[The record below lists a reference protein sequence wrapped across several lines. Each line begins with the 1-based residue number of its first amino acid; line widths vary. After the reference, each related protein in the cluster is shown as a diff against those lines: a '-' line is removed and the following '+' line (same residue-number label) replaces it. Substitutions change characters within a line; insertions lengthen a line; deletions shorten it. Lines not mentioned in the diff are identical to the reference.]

1 VFFKGVHVMTWQ
13 QSRKSFSRWALVT
26 APFFAAFGI
35 ASCSSEPQDATPT
48 TAGAGGRPGTTTT
61 GGASGSGGAGPGS
74 NKGDWCATQ
83 KVLHDNCLGCH
94 GKQPFFGAPMSLVT
108 FDDLH
113 ARSLTTPSQYVY
125 ELVKRRIHDVQKPM
139 PPASTN
145 DVLTRSELETLDAWL
160 DNGRAGKSASC
171 PPGVI
176 DAGTGAGGTGGTGAG
191 GAGGTGAGGAGKGGA
206 GGATAGGAGGAAT
219 GGASGT
225 GAGGTGAGGTADGGG
240 KGGAAGSGGASGA
253 AGGNPG
259 DGGTAPPGDWPA
271 DCEQRF
277 TMRAHGV
284 SQPGDMTKFN
294 VSTAPS
300 KQFYQCFMFKV
311 PWGADAVQALRFRSI
326 VDDARV
332 VHHWLLYGTPNGTG
346 PDGQVGGN
354 GCSGS
359 SAALLAGW
367 APGNTEPVLPA
378 DVGLLL
384 PSGASA
390 YLGLEVHYNNTASY
404 PDSLDASGVEFCVTK
419 KFRPKTAGVHWL
431 GSNAILLA
439 PRAMQNVV
447 GTCDP
452 VTREPIHILS
462 IWPHMHQ
469 LGTRMSMVLNR
480 AGGAKETL
488 HDAPFSFDDQRS
500 YAKNV
505 TVNDGDTITSTCSFN
520 NTTSLPV
527 TFGPNTENEMC
538 YNFVTAWPANAL
550 SAAAG
555 SDHCLQ

>member
-1 VFFKGVHVMTWQ
+1 MTGQRSHTSFF
-13 QSRKSFSRWALVT
+13 RWARST
-26 APFFAAFGI
+26 NPFFVAF
-35 ASCSSEPQDATPT
+35 AFWSCSSQPNDANPSGAG
-48 TAGAGGRPGTTTT
+48 TAGRSATTTS
-61 GGASGSGGAGPGS
+61 GGAAGSGGATGSGAAGSGGAGPGTS
-74 NKGDWCATQ
+74 KGDWCAVQ
-83 KVLHDNCLGCH
+83 KVIQENCLSCH
-94 GKQPFFGAPMSLVT
+94 GKQPLFGAPMSLLS

-113 ARSLTTPSQYVY
+113 ARSVTSPSRFVY
-125 ELVKRRIHDVQKPM
+125 ELVKERIHNVQKPM

-145 DVLTRSELETLDAWL
+145 DVLTRTELETLDAWL
-160 DNGRAGKSASC
+160 ADGARANSASC
-171 PPGVI
+171 PGGI
-176 DAGTGAGGTGGTGAG
+176 DAGTGAGGTGGADAG
-191 GAGGTGAGGAGKGGA
+191 
-206 GGATAGGAGGAAT
+206 
-219 GGASGT
+219 GT
-225 GAGGTGAGGTADGGG
+225 GAGGTGAGGTGAGGSG
-240 KGGAAGSGGASGA
+240 AGGAGRAGAGGAGAGGASGA
-253 AGGNPG
+253 GGTAGSAGASGAGGGNPG
-259 DGGTAPPGDWPA
+259 DGGTAPPGWPT

-284 SQPGDMTKFN
+284 SQPGDTTKFN
-294 VSTAPS
+294 VSTAPV
-300 KQFYQCFMFKV
+300 KQFYQCFMFKA

-332 VHHWLLYGTPNGTG
+332 VHHWLLYGQANGTG

-359 SAALLAGW
+359 DATLLAGW

-378 DVGLLL
+378 DVGLLM
-384 PSGASA
+384 PSGANA
-390 YLGLEVHYNNTASY
+390 YFGLEVHYNNTANY
-404 PDSLDASGVEFCVTK
+404 PDALDASGVEFCVTK

-452 VTREPIHILS
+452 VSREPIHILS

-469 LGTRMSMVLNR
+469 LGTHMNIVLNR

-488 HDAPFSFDDQRS
+488 HNAPFSFDDQRA
-500 YAKNV
+500 YAKDV
-505 TVNDGDTITSTCSFN
+505 TVNDGDTITSTCTYN

-538 YNFVTAWPANAL
+538 YNFITAWPANAL
-550 SAAAG
+550 SNSAG
-555 SDHCLQ
+555 SDHCI

>member
-1 VFFKGVHVMTWQ
+1 MSWQRSRSFHWTGLTNSFFV
-13 QSRKSFSRWALVT
+13 AL
-26 APFFAAFGI
+26 AFW
-35 ASCSSEPQDATPT
+35 SCSSQPTDANPSGTG
-48 TAGAGGRPGTTTT
+48 AAGGSGKTTT
-61 GGASGSGGAGPGS
+61 GGASGSGGAGASGGAGPGS
-74 NKGDWCATQ
+74 SKGDWCATQ
-83 KVLHDNCLGCH
+83 KVIQENCLGCH
-94 GKQPFFGAPMSLVT
+94 GKQPLFGAPMPLVT
-108 FDDLH
+108 YDDLH
-113 ARSLTTPSQYVY
+113 VRSLTSPSRFVH
-125 ELVKRRIHDVQKPM
+125 ELVKERIHDVQKPM

-145 DVLTRSELETLDAWL
+145 DVLTRTELETLDAWL
-160 DNGRAGKSASC
+160 ADGGQAKSASC
-171 PPGVI
+171 PAPM
-176 DAGTGAGGTGGTGAG
+176 DAGTGAGGAGSGGTGSG
-191 GAGGTGAGGAGKGGA
+191 
-206 GGATAGGAGGAAT
+206 
-219 GGASGT
+219 GT
-225 GAGGTGAGGTADGGG
+225 GAGGTGAGGTGSGGTG
-240 KGGAAGSGGASGA
+240 AGGTGAGGAGSGGASTGGA
-253 AGGNPG
+253 GAGGATGGSAGSSGAGGRGGNAG
-259 DGGTAPPGDWPA
+259 DGGTAPPGDWPS

-284 SQPGDMTKFN
+284 SQPGDTTKFN

-359 SAALLAGW
+359 NATLLAGW

-378 DVGLLL
+378 DVGLLM
-384 PSGASA
+384 PSGASG

-404 PDSLDASGVEFCVTK
+404 PDALDASGVEFCVAK

-431 GSNAILLA
+431 GSNGILLA
-439 PRAMQNVV
+439 PRAMGNVV

-452 VTREPIHILS
+452 ISRDPIHILS

-469 LGTRMSMVLNR
+469 LGTRMSLVLNR
-480 AGGAKETL
+480 TGGAKETL

-500 YAKNV
+500 YSKDV
-505 TVNDGDTITSTCSFN
+505 IVNDGDTLTSTCSYN

-550 SAAAG
+550 SNAAG
-555 SDHCLQ
+555 SDHCL